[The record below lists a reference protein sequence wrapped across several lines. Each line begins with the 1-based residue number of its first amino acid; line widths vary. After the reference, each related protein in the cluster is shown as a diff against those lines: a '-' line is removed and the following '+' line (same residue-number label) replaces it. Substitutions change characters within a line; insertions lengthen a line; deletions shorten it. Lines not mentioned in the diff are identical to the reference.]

1 MTPRQKK
8 IDTITDQMY
17 YHMVEIISLANEL
30 EVLHLNK
37 DEETLRSIADQLER
51 AAIRLIDKLPK
62 HD

>member
-30 EVLHLNK
+30 EALHLNR
-37 DEETLRSIADQLER
+37 DGETLRSIADQLER
-51 AAIRLIDKLPK
+51 TAIRLIDKLPK